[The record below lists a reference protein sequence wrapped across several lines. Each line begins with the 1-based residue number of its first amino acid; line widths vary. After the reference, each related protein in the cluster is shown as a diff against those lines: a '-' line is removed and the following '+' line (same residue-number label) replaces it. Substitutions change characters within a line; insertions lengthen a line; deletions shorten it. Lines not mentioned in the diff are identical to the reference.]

1 MTTTHPLH
9 SLLIELEQHLKL
21 LNLWQ
26 ADYPSA
32 EAMAYQEP
40 FAIDTM
46 PFENWLQFVL
56 IPRFSEMLQSGSAL
70 PPSCHTAEM
79 AEVVWADDAERLHV
93 IGLLRQLDQFIN
105 QPPAGEHIH

>member
-9 SLLIELEQHLKL
+9 SLLIELEASLKQ

-26 ADYPSA
+26 AEYPSA

-56 IPRFSEMLQSGSAL
+56 IPRFSDLLSNGATL

-79 AEVVWADDAERLHV
+79 AEVVWADHAERLHL
-93 IGLLRQLDQFIN
+93 ISLLRQLDQTIN
-105 QPPAGEHIH
+105 QPPAGNHIH